1 MKSRKLL
8 SFSAQKELLRIVRK
22 NMLQF
27 VRTCAGIPMKLRW
40 FCWHGLAG
48 RRIIVT
54 RIIVARII
62 VAGPRRERREKKGEN
77 WGDAI
82 S

>member
-1 MKSRKLL
+1 
-8 SFSAQKELLRIVRK
+8 
-22 NMLQF
+22 
-27 VRTCAGIPMKLRW
+27 MKLRW

-48 RRIIVT
+48 RRIVVTRIIVA